1 MRFHL
6 LTIFPSF
13 FDGPFEHGVVARAR
27 KNGLIEIETHN
38 LRDYA
43 FDRHRSVDDRPFG
56 GDEGMLLKVE
66 PILLALEQIAAR
78 RPEAKR
84 RTVLLSAQGKLF
96 DQAVAERWNG
106 YDELVLVCG
115 RYEGVDERV
124 TEHLV
129 DEEVSVG
136 DFVLSGGE
144 WAAGMI
150 VDSVARL
157 TPGVLGNEASSR
169 RESFTPDEG
178 GRMGILDY
186 PHYTRPAE
194 FRGWPTP
201 EVLLSGDHEK
211 IRRWRRRAALAKT
224 RRNRPELLRT
234 AALSDEDRQFLK
246 ELEPADSGGL
256 DGSQVR

>member
-13 FDGPFEHGVVARAR
+13 FDGPFEHGVVARAK
-27 KNGLIEIETHN
+27 KNGRIEIETHD

-56 GDEGMLLKVE
+56 GDEGMVLMVE
-66 PILLALEQIAAR
+66 PILLALEQIESR
-78 RPEAKR
+78 RPEATR
-84 RTVLLSAQGKLF
+84 RKVLLSAQGKVF
-96 DQAVAERWNG
+96 DQAAAERLSG
-106 YDELVLVCG
+106 YDELILVCG

-124 TEHLV
+124 SERLV

-136 DFVLSGGE
+136 SFVLSGGE

-157 TPGVLGNEASSR
+157 EPGVLGNEASSR

-178 GRMGILDY
+178 GRTGILDY

-194 FRGWPTP
+194 FRGWTVP
-201 EVLLSGDHEK
+201 EVLVSGDHEK
-211 IRRWRRRAALAKT
+211 IRRWRRRAALEKT
-224 RRNRPELLRT
+224 LRNRPDLLATAPLTEEDRELLKEIER
-234 AALSDEDRQFLK
+234 ANRLS
-246 ELEPADSGGL
+246 
-256 DGSQVR
+256 

>member
-27 KNGLIEIETHN
+27 RKGLIEIETHD

-56 GDEGMLLKVE
+56 GDEGMVLMVE
-66 PILLALEQIAAR
+66 PILLALEEIESRRPDAR
-78 RPEAKR
+78 RRK
-84 RTVLLSAQGKLF
+84 VLLSAQGKVF
-96 DQAVAERWNG
+96 DQAAAERLSS
-106 YDELVLVCG
+106 YEEVVLVCG

-124 TEHLV
+124 AERLV

-136 DFVLSGGE
+136 SFVLSGGE
-144 WAAGMI
+144 WAAGMV
-150 VDSVARL
+150 VDSTARL
-157 TPGVLGNEASSR
+157 APGVLGNEASSR
-169 RESFTPDEG
+169 RESFAPGAG
-178 GRMGILDY
+178 GRAGVLDY

-194 FRGWPTP
+194 FRGWPVP

-211 IRRWRRRAALAKT
+211 IRRWRRRAALEKT
-224 RRNRPELLRT
+224 LRNRPDLLET
-234 AALSDEDRQFLK
+234 ATLTDEDRQLLK
-246 ELEPADSGGL
+246 EIERANRLS
-256 DGSQVR
+256 